1 MKMLGKL
8 WGLIYDDPRLSG
20 TVVLFLIIAAIL
32 RLTHLDF
39 LAAAAIWIGLVVAL
53 VFAIEYE
60 LRKKLRH
67 HR

>member
-1 MKMLGKL
+1 MKMLNKL
-8 WGLIYDDPRLSG
+8 WGLIYDDPRLTG

-39 LAAAAIWIGLVVAL
+39 LAAIAIWAGLVIAV

-67 HR
+67 K